1 MKYAITTFPHV
12 KVSFV
17 GQEGVHFNELSVKD
31 IYSRFLKYKDKSSD
45 VKDEQK
51 HFILAKYKDSS
62 SPRTSENIDYY
73 SGIVIDFDKYGKNYN
88 YLKEEISNTLKG
100 IDILYYTTSSHSF
113 ENPRVRLIIFCNRN
127 FKSDEKTNI
136 LINLTQTF
144 SSELERAIDQHNTF
158 GNNALSRL
166 PYNSP
171 EFEMVYC
178 QGLTYDI
185 GGNLTTTS
193 SNSNEKQD
201 LEELT
206 LKKTFNNIPVQDL
219 TTDKIKELLVEYKKI
234 VGFDEETGQFN
245 DYETWVE
252 VGSILHHQFKGSEEG
267 LSLWKEISCEDGHTI
282 EYTYKKFSNDKEN
295 PKTFKTIMKAVRESK
310 IPPKIALFDPDAP
323 PLKVDKSKTVDVDT
337 FPHLHY
343 GKTTIKP
350 KDTYDNFVHIMKFYN
365 VDLGVDIITKKV
377 TLFGNGDQ
385 NANQEDIL
393 DLMEINNMSS
403 KSRGI
408 RYINKYANENRY
420 NSFYNL
426 LNKTKWDGICRLND
440 FYNTLRVK
448 PEYTELRNSYLLT
461 WLKQFIYIS
470 CFSSEYPYK
479 SKNIA
484 KRLLVLQSKQDG
496 GKSTWVKN
504 LLPNEFEKQYISI
517 GATLKTD
524 DDRHTLGL
532 VNKLIVELAELEKS
546 FKHSDINA
554 FKAFY
559 GRTVD
564 TLKMI
569 YVTFPVDFERT
580 TSFIATTND
589 FYFLKDNTGSNRF
602 MIIPLDDDY
611 KDEKGLSI
619 LCNGRHNIDMLM
631 LYRQIY
637 EDKDGW
643 VNFDLNSKDR
653 EIQKELNSQFFM
665 NDVMEDLFF
674 EEFGKDIDYKAP
686 LYSCKDI
693 LQKLGYTTNQIS
705 KKLKNDLATF
715 LRLKNYPYLKRE
727 GKFRL
732 ISLRK
737 EVQINDSE
745 IQKEAY

>member
-12 KVSFV
+12 KISYV
-17 GQEGVHFNELSVKD
+17 GQEGVHFNELSSND

-45 VKDEQK
+45 IKDEQK
-51 HFILAKYKDSS
+51 HFILARYKDSS
-62 SPRTSENIDYY
+62 LPRTSENLDYY
-73 SGIVIDFDKYGKNYN
+73 SGLVIDFDNYKKNYN
-88 YLKEEISNTLKG
+88 YLKEELKQSLNG
-100 IDILYYTTSSHSF
+100 YEYLHYTTSSHSF
-113 ENPRVRLIIFCNRN
+113 NTPRVRLIVFTDRN
-127 FKSDEKTNI
+127 FKVEEKSNI
-136 LINLTQTF
+136 LVNLTQNF
-144 SSELERAIDQHNTF
+144 NNDLMMAIDQHNTF
-158 GNNALSRL
+158 GNNSLSRL

-171 EFEMVYC
+171 EFEMVYNE
-178 QGLTYDI
+178 GLTYCL
-185 GGNLTTTS
+185 GGDLTINTS
-193 SNSNEKQD
+193 NTNENQES
-201 LEELT
+201 EELA

-219 TTDKIKELLVEYKKI
+219 TIDRIKELLVEYKKI
-234 VGFDEETGQFN
+234 VGFDETKGWFN
-245 DYETWVE
+245 DYETWLE

-310 IPPKIALFDPDAP
+310 MPIKVSLFDPDAP
-323 PLKVDKSKTVDVDT
+323 PLKLDKSKIVDVDT
-337 FPHLHY
+337 FPHLSF

-393 DLMEINNMSS
+393 DLMEINNMS
-403 KSRGI
+403 
-408 RYINKYANENRY
+408 
-420 NSFYNL
+420 
-426 LNKTKWDGICRLND
+426 ND

-448 PEYTELRNSYLLT
+448 PEHIDLRNTFLLT
-461 WLKQFIYIS
+461 WLKQFIYTS
-470 CFSSEYPYK
+470 CFTSKYPYE
-479 SKNIA
+479 SKKIS
-484 KRLLVLQSKQDG
+484 RLLLVLQSKQEG

-504 LLPNEFEKQYISI
+504 LLPAKMEKDFINI

-524 DDRHTLGL
+524 DDRHMLGL
-532 VNKLIVELAELEKS
+532 VTKLIVELGEIEKS

-589 FYFLKDNTGSNRF
+589 FYFLKDNTGSTRF

-619 LCNGRHNIDMLM
+619 LCNGRHKIDMLM
-631 LYRQIY
+631 LYRQVFEN
-637 EDKDGW
+637 EDW
-643 VNFDLNSKDR
+643 VNFELSVEDK
-653 EIQKELNSQFFM
+653 EIQKELNNQFTM
-665 NDVMEDLFF
+665 NDTMEDLFF
-674 EEFGKDIDYKAP
+674 EEFSREISDTAP
-686 LYSCKDI
+686 LYTCTEI
-693 LQKLGYTTNQIS
+693 LRKMGYSATAIH
-705 KKLKNDLATF
+705 KKTRNELATM
-715 LRLKNYPYLKRE
+715 LRKYKFPYLVGCK
-727 GKFRL
+727 KFKL

>member
-1 MKYAITTFPHV
+1 MKYAITTFPYV
-12 KVSFV
+12 KISFV
-17 GQEGVHFNELSVKD
+17 GQEGVHFNELSSKD
-31 IYSRFLKYKDKSSD
+31 IYNRFLKYKDKSSD

-62 SPRTSENIDYY
+62 KPRTSENIDYY
-73 SGIVIDFDKYGKNYN
+73 NGLVIDFDNYVKNYQC
-88 YLKEEISNTLKG
+88 LKEEIANTFYG
-100 IDILYYTTSSHSF
+100 INILYYTTSSHTF
-113 ENPRVRLIIFCNRN
+113 DAPRVRLIIFTNRN
-127 FKSDEKTNI
+127 FKQNEKTNI
-136 LINLTQTF
+136 LVNMVQTF
-144 SSELERAIDQHNTF
+144 TSDLERAIDQHNTF

-171 EFEMVYC
+171 EFEMVFID
-178 QGLTYDI
+178 GLPY
-185 GGNLTTTS
+185 NLGDDLTNTF
-193 SNSNEKQD
+193 SNSNKNQ
-201 LEELT
+201 ELDEVE
-206 LKKTFNNIPVQDL
+206 LKKTFNNIPIPDL
-219 TTDKIKELLVEYKKI
+219 TTDRIKELLIEYKKL
-234 VGFDEETGQFN
+234 VGFDEETGRFN

-252 VGSILHHQFKGSEEG
+252 VGSILHHQFRGSDEG
-267 LSLWKEISCEDGHTI
+267 LSLWKEISCEDGNTI

-295 PKTFKTIMKAVRESK
+295 PKTFKTIMKIVRDNQLAIKPSM
-310 IPPKIALFDPDAP
+310 LDPNAP
-323 PLKVDKSKTVDVDT
+323 PLKVDKTKTVDLDT
-337 FPHLHY
+337 FPHLHI

-420 NSFYNL
+420 NSFYDL
-426 LNKTKWDGICRLND
+426 LTKTKWDGVDRLND
-440 FYNTLRVK
+440 FYNTLKVK
-448 PEYTELRNSYLLT
+448 PEHIELRNLYLLT
-461 WLKQFIYIS
+461 WLKQFIYTS
-470 CFSSEYPYK
+470 CFSSVKPYE
-479 SKNIA
+479 SKKIS
-484 KRLLVLQSKQDG
+484 RLLLVLQSKQEG

-504 LLPNEFEKQYISI
+504 LLPAKMEKDYISI

-524 DDRHTLGL
+524 DDRHMLGL
-532 VNKLIVELAELEKS
+532 VTKLIVELGEIEKS

-589 FYFLKDNTGSNRF
+589 FYFLKDNTGSTRF
-602 MIIPLDDDY
+602 LIIPLDDEY

-619 LCNGRHNIDMLM
+619 LCNGRHKIDMIM
-631 LYRQIY
+631 LYRQVLES
-637 EDKDGW
+637 EDW
-643 VNFDLNSKDR
+643 VNFELNALDK
-653 EIQKELNSQFFM
+653 EIQKEINNQFTM
-665 NDVMEDLFF
+665 NDTMEDLFF
-674 EEFGKDIDYKAP
+674 EEFSREISDTAP
-686 LYSCKDI
+686 LYTCTEI
-693 LQKLGYTTNQIS
+693 LRKLGYSATTIH
-705 KKLKNDLATF
+705 KKTRNELASM
-715 LRLKNYPYLKRE
+715 LRKYKFPYLVGCK
-727 GKFRL
+727 KFKL

-737 EVQINDSE
+737 EVQINDSQ
-745 IQKEAY
+745 IQKETY

>member
-12 KVSFV
+12 KISYV
-17 GQEGVHFNELSVKD
+17 GQDGVQFNELTSKN
-31 IYSRFLKYKDKSSD
+31 IYMNFLKYKEKSNSE
-45 VKDEQK
+45 KEEQK
-51 HFILAKYKDSS
+51 HFILARYKDTSLS
-62 SPRTSENIDYY
+62 RTTENIDYY
-73 SGIVIDFDKYGKNYN
+73 SGLVIDFDSYAKNYS
-88 YLKEEISNTLKG
+88 YLKEELKQSLG
-100 IDILYYTTSSHSF
+100 SYEYLHYTTSSHSF
-113 ENPRVRLIIFCNRN
+113 EAPRVRLIVFTDRN
-127 FKSDEKTNI
+127 FKVEEKSNI
-136 LINLTQTF
+136 LVNLTQNF
-144 SSELERAIDQHNTF
+144 NNDLMMAIDQHNTF
-158 GNNALSRL
+158 GNNSLSRL

-171 EFEMVYC
+171 EFEMVYNE
-178 QGLTYDI
+178 GLTYCL
-185 GGNLTTTS
+185 GGDLTINTS
-193 SNSNEKQD
+193 NANENQES
-201 LEELT
+201 EELA

-219 TTDKIKELLVEYKKI
+219 SIDRIKELLIEYKNI
-234 VGFDEETGQFN
+234 VGFDEVKGWFN
-245 DYETWVE
+245 DYKTWVE
-252 VGSILHHQFKGSEEG
+252 VGSILHHQFKGGDEG

-282 EYTYKKFSNDKEN
+282 EYTYEKFSNDKEN
-295 PKTFKTIMKAVRESK
+295 PKTFKTIMKVVRDNQLAVKASM
-310 IPPKIALFDPDAP
+310 LDPNAP
-323 PLKVDKSKTVDVDT
+323 PLKVDKSDTVPLDT

-343 GKTTIKP
+343 GKTVTKP
-350 KDTYDNFVHIMKFYN
+350 KDTYDNFVHIMKFYKI
-365 VDLGVDIITKKV
+365 DLGVDIITKKV

-426 LNKTKWDGICRLND
+426 LTKTEWDGKCRLKD
-440 FYNTLRVK
+440 FYNTLKVK
-448 PEYTELRNSYLLT
+448 PEYTELRNVYLLT

-470 CFSSEYPYK
+470 CFSSKYPYK
-479 SKNIA
+479 SKDIA

-504 LLPNEFEKQYISI
+504 LLPYDMEKQYISI

-524 DDRHTLGL
+524 DDRHMLGL

-559 GRTVD
+559 GRTMD

-569 YVTFPVDFERT
+569 YVSFPVDFERT

-589 FYFLKDNTGSNRF
+589 FYFLKDNTGANRF

-619 LCNGRHNIDMLM
+619 HCNGRHGIDMLM
-631 LYRQIY
+631 LYRQIF
-637 EDKDGW
+637 EDTDW
-643 VNFDLNSKDR
+643 LNFDLNKDNK

-665 NDVMEDLFF
+665 NDVMEDLFY
-674 EEFGKDIDYKAP
+674 EEFSKDIDYKAP

-732 ISLRK
+732 VSIRK
-737 EVQINDSE
+737 EVKLNDSE